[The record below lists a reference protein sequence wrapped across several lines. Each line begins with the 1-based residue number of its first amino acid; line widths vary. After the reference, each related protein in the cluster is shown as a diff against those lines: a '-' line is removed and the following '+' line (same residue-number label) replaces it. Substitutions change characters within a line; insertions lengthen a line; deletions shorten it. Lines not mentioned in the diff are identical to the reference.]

1 MTVGKPSAIFPPCAV
16 VSPILAAGRLLIMT
30 VALPLT
36 MLSGGPT
43 QTHRSPTTA
52 AGTPPIS
59 TFGTQGPEI
68 GPPTCGIGGRP
79 GVTMGQTCMSV
90 ILAAGGM
97 VMTFFSLV
105 NHDHGAFYR
114 SLTSSRQLCT
124 GGSFGDEAD
133 VGCAVD
139 IETCGFDIHLRGNF
153 DILYS

>member
-1 MTVGKPSAIFPPCAV
+1 
-16 VSPILAAGRLLIMT
+16 
-30 VALPLT
+30 
-36 MLSGGPT
+36 
-43 QTHRSPTTA
+43 
-52 AGTPPIS
+52 
-59 TFGTQGPEI
+59 
-68 GPPTCGIGGRP
+68 
-79 GVTMGQTCMSV
+79 MGQTCMSV